1 MGVRNF
7 WLNFWLGCLSAFIVF
22 FLFEKYKN
30 VIYKSL
36 AKPWFE
42 FRWTHLTIFLRLRK
56 NELAKIEINGKP
68 MAKPSNCLFNVLSKM
83 KKSFVAS
90 RSSFSKLSLRDFPN
104 TKFFLVRIFLYS
116 DWIRKFTGNLRIQ
129 SECKKIR
136 TRKNSVFGHF
146 SRSASR
152 SKLETNWLST
162 NVIKQIF
169 MVSSRGMLVNNR
181 SSYQRCAIKKAVLKI
196 FSIFTRKHLRWILFS
211 I

>member
-7 WLNFWLGCLSAFIVF
+7 WLNFWLRCLSAFIVF

-56 NELAKIEINGKP
+56 NELAKVEINGKP
-68 MAKPSNCLFNVLSKM
+68 MAKPSVSLTFCQKWKNLLLQVAAVSQNCHCVK
-83 KKSFVAS
+83 
-90 RSSFSKLSLRDFPN
+90 FPN
-104 TKFFLVRIFLYS
+104 TEFFLVRIFLYS
-116 DWIRKFTGNLRIQ
+116 DWIRKFTVNLRIQ